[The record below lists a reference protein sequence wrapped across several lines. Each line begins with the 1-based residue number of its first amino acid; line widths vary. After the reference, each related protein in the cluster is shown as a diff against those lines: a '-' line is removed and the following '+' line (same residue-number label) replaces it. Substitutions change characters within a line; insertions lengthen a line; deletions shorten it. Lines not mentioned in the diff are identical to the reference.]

1 MTYPLFCLS
10 FNIHFNIPPYQG
22 HVFIC
27 TFASTYYNDK
37 HHHAKNIKHNKEVVG
52 RGDEAL
58 LQGHAPR
65 GVAIICLAL
74 FYATGLTNYNIL
86 SILPVI
92 AIFFGIAGYVKGEK
106 RKSLY

>member
-1 MTYPLFCLS
+1 MTSIIMRKTL
-10 FNIHFNIPPYQG
+10 NIIRKSWATATRLYSSAMR
-22 HVFIC
+22 HVGLPFV
-27 TFASTYYNDK
+27 Y
-37 HHHAKNIKHNKEVVG
+37 G
-52 RGDEAL
+52 
-58 LQGHAPR
+58 
-65 GVAIICLAL
+65 GVICLAL

>member
-1 MTYPLFCLS
+1 MTYPLFYLS
-10 FNIHFNIPPYQG
+10 FNIHFNIPLYQG

-65 GVAIICLAL
+65 GVAIRLRR
-74 FYATGLTNYNIL
+74 GH
-86 SILPVI
+86 LPRLVLRHR
-92 AIFFGIAGYVKGEK
+92 AHQ
-106 RKSLY
+106 L